1 VAERDETNKA
11 VNANNAAV
19 VVTDPKTGEI
29 LSFIGSKNYFE
40 DSYPKGCDELPAGSC
55 LFDPKYDVVSMG
67 LRQPGSSFKPFVYAT
82 AFKKGFTPDTVLWD
96 VKTEFNPN
104 CSPLADQEKDIFGQD
119 CYHPYNYDQN
129 FRGRVS
135 LRNSI
140 AQSLNLPSVK
150 LLYLAGLNNVLQTAR
165 DFGFTTLNDPARYG
179 LSLVLGGGEVNL
191 LELTSAYGVFAREG
205 MKIPPVSILKIEDN
219 NGNIIEQNQ
228 KQATK
233 VLDTQIARQI
243 NDILSDNKAR
253 SPIFGENSM
262 LYFPG
267 YDVAAKTGTT
277 ESYKDAWTMGYT
289 PFAVVGVWVGNSDN
303 SPIDKKTGI
312 GLAAPIWRKIMEKLL
327 ISNPIENFTDPDPIL
342 ETKPALSGKLDSSDT
357 HTILYYIN
365 KDDILGPQPQDPQ
378 KDQQYFNWQSG
389 IDNWLRSHSQ
399 Y

>member
-1 VAERDETNKA
+1 
-11 VNANNAAV
+11 
-19 VVTDPKTGEI
+19 
-29 LSFIGSKNYFE
+29 
-40 DSYPKGCDELPAGSC
+40 
-55 LFDPKYDVVSMG
+55 
-67 LRQPGSSFKPFVYAT
+67 
-82 AFKKGFTPDTVLWD
+82 
-96 VKTEFNPN
+96 
-104 CSPLADQEKDIFGQD
+104 
-119 CYHPYNYDQN
+119 
-129 FRGRVS
+129 
-135 LRNSI
+135 
-140 AQSLNLPSVK
+140 LPSVK